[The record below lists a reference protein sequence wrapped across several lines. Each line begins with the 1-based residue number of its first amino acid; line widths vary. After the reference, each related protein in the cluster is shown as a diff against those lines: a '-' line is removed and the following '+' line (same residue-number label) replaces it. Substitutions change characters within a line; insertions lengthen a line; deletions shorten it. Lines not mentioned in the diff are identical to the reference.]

1 MVSPALMK
9 GQIIQ
14 DVTGQPIGKE
24 FADSVEQGVQD
35 LATGAVNWY
44 QQASQ
49 DQEGYLDDAL
59 RLTAGGIKNIGNW
72 WAEST
77 RDQEGIGD
85 DILRGVGSVVGTGL
99 RVLDAGSYYG
109 GKLGGGFATLLGV
122 DARIGGAIGNIAG
135 DVALGFGIGKA
146 AKVSRAAKA
155 MQRISPLE
163 GRQILTGQQ
172 WGLAPGAPGAL
183 HSSQG
188 FFSDL
193 VKASKLSGKVQDDLI
208 AAGRRVQPTYIG
220 EQKVYNLTKGITQK
234 QLSET
239 IVDQLVKDP
248 QLLDDIL
255 SRKLKRNVLGE
266 VYGPEGGKRRIQG
279 LHKVLEAKTKK
290 EMMEAITFVDGATAN
305 AGNAERAVRMR
316 PPSDGSVTKV
326 FNNLYPNEPELAAAL
341 EKRYRAQQMVGFNRT
356 KQAAREQGWTLKQ
369 LDEYRRT
376 GKVPKRYE
384 RVGLQYDAGHWRATM
399 SEPHPLMNDKPAWA
413 SGDEVKIWHAPTSD
427 RAARI
432 ELRSINQAAKA
443 DIKHDINPFA
453 AKKIGVP
460 RTWEEDIVM
469 WLDREFHT
477 GKYPDW
483 YELGTDYIQWAEDI
497 PWDMPEKEVA
507 RRFAILDA
515 EVKANPNHYSNW
527 RMKEVL
533 EDIAESKRIAAEE
546 ALEFANDW
554 DSMPGPMSKAEA
566 KAYDAEMAAK
576 KLKR

>member
-1 MVSPALMK
+1 MMETHTE
-9 GQIIQ
+9 GYG
-14 DVTGQPIGKE
+14 TE
-24 FADSVEQGVQD
+24 FADKVEQGIGYAVQ
-35 LATGAVNWY
+35 GAGNWWRTNSVD
-44 QQASQ
+44 QA
-49 DQEGYLDDAL
+49 GVLDDIL
-59 RLTAGGIKNIGNW
+59 RATEGGIKNVGEW
-72 WAEST
+72 WTKSSA
-77 RDQEGIGD
+77 DQEGIGD
-85 DILRGVGSVVGTGL
+85 DILRGIGSIAGTGM
-99 RVLDAGSYYG
+99 RILDAGSYYG
-109 GKLGGGFATLLGV
+109 GRLGGGFATMIGV
-122 DARIGGAIGNIAG
+122 DSRIGGAIGNVVGDILAG
-135 DVALGFGIGKA
+135 GAVAKGLKTT
-146 AKVSRAAKA
+146 RAAKA
-155 MQRISPLE
+155 LGKVGRIE
-163 GRQILTGQQ
+163 GREILTGQH
-172 WGLAPGAPGAL
+172 WGLAPGSPGAM
-183 HSSQG
+183 HSSSG
-188 FFSDL
+188 FFKDFVQS
-193 VKASKLSGKVQDDLI
+193 AKLSGKIQDDLI
-208 AAGRRVQPTYIG
+208 AAGRRVQPTYVG

-290 EMMEAITFVDGATAN
+290 EMMEALTFVDGATAN
-305 AGNAERAVRMR
+305 AANAERAVRMR

-326 FNNLYPNEPELAAAL
+326 FNSLYPDEPELAAAL

-356 KQAAREQGWTLKQ
+356 KQAAAEQGWTLKQ
-369 LDEYRRT
+369 INEYHRT

-384 RVGLQYDAGHWRATM
+384 KVGLQYDAGHWRATM

-515 EVKANPNHYSNW
+515 EIKSNPNHHNNW
-527 RMKEVL
+527 RIKEVIEDL
-533 EDIAESKRIAAEE
+533 EEAKRLDTLESLEAQRSWDELIMGDAEE
-546 ALEFANDW
+546 AA
-554 DSMPGPMSKAEA
+554 
-566 KAYDAEMAAK
+566 
-576 KLKR
+576 LKRKLAKR